1 MIVINTEAEIIKE
14 EHRRLVPK
22 ICMRCRHGIDELIK
36 DARDGYAH
44 RSMVGAMLDNCD
56 ARVLHELLGT
66 PVKVHLKDED

>member
-1 MIVINTEAEIIKE
+1 MAKTEAEIIVE

-22 ICMRCRHGIDELIK
+22 ICMRCRHEVDELIK

-44 RSMVGAMLDNCD
+44 RSHPGAILDNCD

-66 PVKVHLKDED
+66 VVKVHLKDED